1 MVSGGGAIELRLGHS
16 PDPDDAFMWWP
27 LEADEGREAAVS
39 DPRFRFTSVPRDIE
53 SLNRLA
59 CGDAAGE
66 LLEITAL
73 SCAAYP
79 AAAGRYLLTACGS
92 SVGEG
97 YGPKLVAREPR
108 PAESLRG
115 ARIAVPGRRTTAYT
129 VASLLLGAGGFT
141 PVEIDFDRIEQAV
154 AAGEVE
160 AGVVI
165 HEGQLT
171 FASHG
176 LHLVEDLG
184 AWWRARTG
192 LPLPLGANAVRRD
205 LARSLGIDGLRA
217 IAELLRR
224 SVEHA
229 LAHREE
235 GTRRAL
241 RFARGLDA
249 ELADRFI
256 GLYVNRWSLDYGE
269 AGRVAVAR
277 LLGAA
282 AAAGL
287 VEPLREVEFL
297 GDAGI
302 EAVPVRIE
310 PL

>member
-1 MVSGGGAIELRLGHS
+1 MSGEAAAELRLGHS

-27 LEADEGREAAVS
+27 LEEEGGPAAVA
-39 DPRFRFTSVPRDIE
+39 DARFRFRSVPRDIE

-59 CGDAAGE
+59 CGDAPGD

-79 AAAGRYLLTACGS
+79 AAADRYLLTACGS

-97 YGPKLVAREPR
+97 YGPKLVAGTPCD
-108 PAESLRG
+108 AASLRG
-115 ARIAVPGRRTTAYT
+115 ARIAVPGRRTTAFT
-129 VASLLLGAGGFT
+129 VASLLLGAGAFT
-141 PVEIDFDRIEQAV
+141 PIEVDFDRIEEAV
-154 AAGEVE
+154 AAGEVD

-171 FASHG
+171 FASKG

-184 AWWRARTG
+184 AWWRSRTG
-192 LPLPLGANAVRRD
+192 LPLPLGANAMRRD
-205 LARSLGIDGLRA
+205 LVETVGESGMQA
-217 IAELLRR
+217 IAGLLRR

-241 RFARGLDA
+241 GFARGLDPT
-249 ELADRFI
+249 LADRFI
-256 GLYVNRWSLDYGE
+256 GMYVNRWTLDYGPT
-269 AGRVAVAR
+269 GRAAVAR

-282 AAAGL
+282 AAEGL
-287 VEPLREVEFL
+287 VPSLAEVEFL
-297 GDAGI
+297 DGDGR
-302 EAVPVRIE
+302 ERVPVAIE

>member
-1 MVSGGGAIELRLGHS
+1 VVSGDAKVELRLGHS

-27 LEADEGREAAVS
+27 LEADGRPAAVS
-39 DPRFRFTSVPRDIE
+39 DPRFRFRSVPRDIE

-59 CGDAAGE
+59 CGDVAGE
-66 LLEITAL
+66 ALEITAL

-79 AAAGRYLLTACGS
+79 AAAERYLLTACGS

-97 YGPKLVAREPR
+97 YGPKLVARSPV
-108 PAESLRG
+108 AAAALRG
-115 ARIAVPGRRTTAYT
+115 ARIAVPGRRTTAFT
-129 VASLLLGAGGFT
+129 VASLLLGPEAFT
-141 PVEIDFDRIEQAV
+141 PVEIDFDRIEEAV

-171 FASHG
+171 FESKG

-184 AWWRARTG
+184 AWWRSRTG

-205 LARSLGIDGLRA
+205 LAGTVGEAGLRS
-217 IAELLRR
+217 IAGLLRR

-229 LAHREE
+229 LAHRDE
-235 GTRRAL
+235 GTRRAMG
-241 RFARGLDA
+241 FARGLDA
-249 ELADRFI
+249 SLADRFI
-256 GLYVNRWSLDYGE
+256 GMYVNRWTLDYGPT
-269 AGRVAVAR
+269 GRAAVAR

-287 VEPLREVEFL
+287 VPPLTEVEFL
-297 GDAGI
+297 DAAGR
-302 EAVPVRIE
+302 ERVPVAIE
-310 PL
+310 GL